1 MKKYFLVLTLMLS
14 MVVSYNSYANNKN
27 MNVNSQKEMQDCK
40 KVKNVNVS
48 VRHSTGGGV
57 NVHASNNNSYKVSI
71 SYKLKATNGDRTF
84 VVDSG
89 IFNLKGGESSSGP
102 TLIKTEGYSY
112 YVEVEAVEI
121 CE

>member
-1 MKKYFLVLTLMLS
+1 MKKYFLVLTLMLF

-48 VRHSTGGGV
+48 VVYSGN
-57 NVHASNNNSYKVSI
+57 NVYVKASNNNSYKVSI

-89 IFNLKGGESSSGP
+89 IFNLEGGTYKTGP
-102 TLIKTEGYSY
+102 DIEKTAGYSY

>member
-1 MKKYFLVLTLMLS
+1 MLS
-14 MVVSYNSYANNKN
+14 MVVPYNSYANNKN

-48 VRHSTGGGV
+48 VIHSGSV
-57 NVHASNNNSYKVSI
+57 VFVRASNNNSYKVSI

-89 IFNLKGGESSSGP
+89 IFNLKGETGKDGP
-102 TLIKTEGYSY
+102 NIEKTAGYSY

>member
-48 VRHSTGGGV
+48 VKYDGN
-57 NVHASNNNSYKVSI
+57 NVYVCASNNNSYKVSI

-89 IFNLKGGESSSGP
+89 IFNIKGGFTRTGP
-102 TLIKTEGYSY
+102 EIKRTEGYSY